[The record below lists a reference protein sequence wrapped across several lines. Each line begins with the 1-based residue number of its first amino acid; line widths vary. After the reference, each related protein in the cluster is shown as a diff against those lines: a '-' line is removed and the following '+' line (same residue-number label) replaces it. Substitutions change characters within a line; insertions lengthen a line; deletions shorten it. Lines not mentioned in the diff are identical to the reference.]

1 MHGAGRHRFDTR
13 RSGAQ
18 IRNVCVLSCDRRRR
32 EHAAMGRDGPD
43 ARVARIAA
51 GQHGRID
58 VARLRACGLDGSA
71 VFRRRRDGRLHQVHH
86 GVYAVGCENDSLEA
100 RFMGAVLAGGR
111 GALLCAWATLALFD
125 LVPWDG
131 RDVDVTVR
139 GTGGR
144 RRDGIRFHRAR
155 LDERRDTTRRRGIPT
170 VTVARALLE
179 VAPQLDDK
187 RLTRL
192 IRKAQM
198 QRLAS
203 VRQIADVVRRTR
215 ARGSRRVRAIIA
227 TGPAP
232 TASADEDVVLDLV
245 LHAGFVHPEVNLPL
259 RVGTATYKPDLR
271 WPAQRLVVEVDSAW
285 HEDAAAQRA
294 DAARQAALEAA
305 GERVLR
311 TTKEQAIQRPQQ
323 LVRRLELAG
332 APRAT
337 PRGASRARPPPS
349 AAAAP
354 CPSAPRA
361 RSA

>member
-1 MHGAGRHRFDTR
+1 
-13 RSGAQ
+13 
-18 IRNVCVLSCDRRRR
+18 
-32 EHAAMGRDGPD
+32 MGRDGPD

-58 VARLRACGLDGSA
+58 VAGLRACGLDASA

-100 RFMGAVLAGGR
+100 HFMGAVLAGGR
-111 GALLCAWATLALFD
+111 GARLCGWATLALHD
-125 LVPWDG
+125 LVRWDG
-131 RDVDVTVR
+131 RDVDVAVR
-139 GTGGR
+139 GSGGR

-155 LDERRDTTRRRGIPT
+155 LDERRDTTRRRRIPT

-179 VAPQLDDK
+179 VAPQLDDQ
-187 RLTRL
+187 RLTRV
-192 IRKAQM
+192 IRKAQL

-203 VRQIADVVRRTR
+203 VRQIADVIRRTR
-215 ARGSRRVRAIIA
+215 RRGSRRVGAIIA

-232 TASADEDVVLDLV
+232 TASTDEDIVLDLL
-245 LHAGFVHPEVNLPL
+245 LHAGFAHPEVNRPL
-259 RVGTATYKPDLR
+259 RVGTRTYKPDLR

-285 HEDAAAQRA
+285 HEDAAAQRD
-294 DAARQAALEAA
+294 DAVRQAALEAA

-311 TTKEQAIQRPQQ
+311 TTKEQAIGRPQQ

-349 AAAAP
+349 AAGAP
-354 CPSAPRA
+354 CPSEPRG